1 MNLIL
6 ILLLSS
12 LTLNTYN
19 AEEVRRLDYIN
30 QYKDLAIAE
39 MYRSGIPASITLAQ
53 ALHES
58 NAGASP
64 LAKNANNH
72 FGIKCKTYWKGQTY
86 MHFDDDYNKKGELVQ
101 SCFRAYDTVIESY
114 VDRSNFLR
122 SSERYNALFALD
134 KNDYNAWAKGLKE
147 CGYATDPRYS
157 DILIRLIKKYNLE
170 EFDKAANPWQ
180 VLIEYTNM
188 DQQPVSGQD
197 LKVISD

>member
-6 ILLLSS
+6 ILLISS

-19 AEEVRRLDYIN
+19 AEDVRKLDYVN

-72 FGIKCKTYWKGQTY
+72 FGIKCKSYWKGQTY
-86 MHFDDDYNKKGELVQ
+86 MHYDDDYNKKGELIQ
-101 SCFRAYDTVIESY
+101 SCFRAYDTVVESY

-122 SSERYNALFALD
+122 SSARYNVLFELD
-134 KNDYNAWAKGLKE
+134 INDYSAWAKGLKD
-147 CGYATDPRYS
+147 CGYATDPKYAE
-157 DILIRLIKKYNLE
+157 ILIRLIKRYQLDV
-170 EFDKAANPWQ
+170 FDKAANPWQ
-180 VLIEYTNM
+180 ILIEQVNMVNQPSLEHQVITN
-188 DQQPVSGQD
+188 
-197 LKVISD
+197 